1 MFCRIEGWILT
12 TLSFVCAEYPR
23 LAKKN
28 MEGNQVLD
36 IRVSAGAGDIT
47 RVSFEIS
54 NACMLNHIVEGMDGY
69 ICIYLIF
76 IYIYIYILVT
86 YLNSYHWLVYV
97 RAYTYI
103 VSAQWTIHTYMSTQI
118 YVYVLVHGLC
128 IPTSL
133 AHICTFKKHKYGW
146 VFLLSASVGFELPT
160 DPTSVALRQ
169 VTCSIAPHV
178 PDWKQTGRLLAVLG
192 RAVEQLRWS
201 KFLLGSSSLLC
212 MHKADY
218 LPCAYIYIV

>member
-1 MFCRIEGWILT
+1 M
-12 TLSFVCAEYPR
+12 
-23 LAKKN
+23 
-28 MEGNQVLD
+28 
-36 IRVSAGAGDIT
+36 
-47 RVSFEIS
+47 
-54 NACMLNHIVEGMDGY
+54 
-69 ICIYLIF
+69 
-76 IYIYIYILVT
+76 
-86 YLNSYHWLVYV
+86 
-97 RAYTYI
+97 
-103 VSAQWTIHTYMSTQI
+103 
-118 YVYVLVHGLC
+118 YVLT
-128 IPTSL
+128 PTLYLHSELFTHTCLHRSMYMYWYTVCVSL
-133 AHICTFKKHKYGW
+133 LVWRIYAHLKKHKYGW

-218 LPCAYIYIV
+218 LPCAYIYSISKQKSLYMYTQIIYRCQKLYMIHPCLCM